1 MKAQAMGAIPIT
13 SRFSDSVLPAVSG
26 RYDLGPIIGLKPS
39 ASADT
44 FETWRLAW
52 IQSIVAATKRQDL
65 KQYRREMSK
74 WARQEFSWEHSAS
87 LWTRVWQG
95 EIP

>member
-44 FETWRLAW
+44 FET
-52 IQSIVAATKRQDL
+52 
-65 KQYRREMSK
+65 
-74 WARQEFSWEHSAS
+74 
-87 LWTRVWQG
+87 
-95 EIP
+95 